1 MKKEWLNTL
10 KGNIKMTQQEYN
22 TWWANYYQEIEEIMD
37 FMSKVGWDEIGFAL

>member
-22 TWWANYYQEIEEIMD
+22 TWWANYYQEMEEIMD
-37 FMSKVGWDEIGFAL
+37 FISKVGWDEIGFAL